1 MPQPIPTQAMFAAVV
16 ALVGLA
22 PNRAN
27 ARRQAAIEGS
37 SAIGVASSRSVAA
50 CWAAR

>member
-1 MPQPIPTQAMFAAVV
+1 MFAAVV